1 MTILEIILL
10 ILNIAL
16 ASLYI
21 TSKLKDNK
29 NLASI
34 VKEVKEDIKLSSE
47 AVSDLVSKA
56 KDIVF
61 DETVQKTIK
70 EFIMIVEE
78 KNQLAKSKGETYLTG
93 DDKKHAVIGRLSE
106 WVSNLT
112 GSTEKAVHFVED
124 NQSKIESI
132 IDEYIS
138 FSNKMHG
145 KSSLSEAERII
156 AEKLLI
162 VNK

>member
-1 MTILEIILL
+1 MSRRSRFTDEFKKQIVALYKSGKRVADLAKDYEI
-10 ILNIAL
+10 
-16 ASLYI
+16 
-21 TSKLKDNK
+21 SKP
-29 NLASI
+29 
-34 VKEVKEDIKLSSE
+34 SSE
-47 AVSDLVSKA
+47 TVSDLVSKA

-156 AEKLLI
+156 TEKLLTER
-162 VNK
+162 K